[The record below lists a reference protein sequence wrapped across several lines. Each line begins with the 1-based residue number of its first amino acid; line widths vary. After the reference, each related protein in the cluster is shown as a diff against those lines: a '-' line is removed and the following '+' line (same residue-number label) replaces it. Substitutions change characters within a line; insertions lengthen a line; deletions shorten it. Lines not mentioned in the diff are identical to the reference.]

1 MLLHSDSPADIFAG
15 CWSCCRQ
22 HTHLLYHKCEVLL
35 NVWVREIMA
44 VGIRDCHGVRAT
56 GSRCCHYVCRQ
67 AKSSLGNMPS
77 DVPSKNGLSNATAI
91 THPYFLGRYVIP
103 PWKWLHREL
112 NVLRQPPTGQCD
124 SRSKQHSRVA
134 DVWLTLRPA
143 APQTHPHTRTRE
155 RDRIWYR
162 QSRGDKMRRQQQRH
176 PAVLANARSPGR
188 SAGRNRCSVSI
199 RAHKQCQPRPHLPT
213 FASKSTVVK
222 KTLFFWAFLK
232 TVEIFPLRI
241 PCIRKERK
249 KERKGPVPSV
259 CPCGFVLS
267 CAYMCL
273 GLCLFLVRWSVICRQ
288 DGCLVSFDKGALPEE
303 YLSHNFDEQC
313 LGGH

>member
-1 MLLHSDSPADIFAG
+1 MSSISFVVSRSHACAPVRRSWSNSAVDTSTDRSMLLHSDSPADICAG

-22 HTHLLYHKCEVLL
+22 HTHLLYHMCELLL

-44 VGIRDCHGVRAT
+44 VCIIDFVHTT

-67 AKSSLGNMPS
+67 AKSTGSSLGNMPS

-134 DVWLTLRPA
+134 GVWLTLRPA

-176 PAVLANARSPGR
+176 PAVVVNTRSPRCSPGR
-188 SAGRNRCSVSI
+188 DRGDIYSRAARAVSASSNVRV
-199 RAHKQCQPRPHLPT
+199 Q
-213 FASKSTVVK
+213 STVFK
-222 KTLFFWAFLK
+222 KNPLFWVFFK
-232 TVEIFPLRI
+232 N
-241 PCIRKERK
+241 
-249 KERKGPVPSV
+249 G
-259 CPCGFVLS
+259 
-267 CAYMCL
+267 
-273 GLCLFLVRWSVICRQ
+273 
-288 DGCLVSFDKGALPEE
+288 
-303 YLSHNFDEQC
+303 
-313 LGGH
+313 